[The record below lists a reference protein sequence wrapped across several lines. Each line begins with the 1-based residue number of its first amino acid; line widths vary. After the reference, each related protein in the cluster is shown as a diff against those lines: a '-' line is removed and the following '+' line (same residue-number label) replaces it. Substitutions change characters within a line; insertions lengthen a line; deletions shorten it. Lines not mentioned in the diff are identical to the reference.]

1 MAAGERAAGGRSAQ
15 ALAREALAE
24 LEAGEPDRSPVELLG
39 GPVAWGLDPVSRV
52 EAARDPAN
60 APAMRPHV
68 VAPCQQLPSHPALRL
83 HCTCGRGLD
92 YLALASFS
100 TGVLVVSSPRR
111 VPLKRR
117 EGGTRDLAPIGD
129 DRPEAIWTLSAWEAS
144 MRQRAASHATGWK
157 PEPHP
162 ALGNAVV
169 MGDTAKRQVFHC
181 KGCGATHVFL
191 NVTLLRLVLQAIE
204 AGSRTL
210 RVAGP
215 AGTAHAER
223 PASARVSQGD
233 RPAPLP
239 VAAARHLCTI
249 WCSGGEHIELAGPLE
264 PRSDDQLRAAF
275 EGCGLEVTLI
285 EPTPEYMRPT
295 GEAPGRLIW
304 FRAS

>member
-1 MAAGERAAGGRSAQ
+1 MLADLLGRTTG
-15 ALAREALAE
+15 REALWGVE
-24 LEAGEPDRSPVELLG
+24 PGWSGEIAAFL
-39 GPVAWGLDPVSRV
+39 

-117 EGGTRDLAPIGD
+117 EGGTRDLAPVGD

-191 NVTLLRLVLQAIE
+191 NVTLLRLLLEAIA
-204 AGSRTL
+204 AGSQTVRL
-210 RVAGP
+210 AGP
-215 AGTAHAER
+215 AGTSHAER
-223 PASARVSQGD
+223 PESARVAQD
-233 RPAPLP
+233 DKPAPLP
-239 VAAARHLCTI
+239 MAARRHICTI
-249 WCSGGEHIELAGPLE
+249 WCSGDETSNLPDRWSLGPTTSSE
-264 PRSDDQLRAAF
+264 RRSKSVAWR
-275 EGCGLEVTLI
+275 
-285 EPTPEYMRPT
+285 
-295 GEAPGRLIW
+295 
-304 FRAS
+304 